1 MHLAPALA
9 ILLLL
14 TPLPAPSVAEEAAS
28 PVPALPLSVEGHH
41 LRNRLLKD
49 IQGAVDRV
57 EPWLQRY
64 GYGAVFVLVG
74 VEGFGIPAPGQ
85 TILEVGAAASASA
98 ASRLRIQWIVL
109 TAFLA
114 ASAGATLGFL
124 LGRAGGRRL
133 LGRLH
138 VPERHLDRVESGF
151 NRYGGWFIV
160 FARFFDGPRQLH
172 GIAAGMLGM
181 PWSRFLV
188 FNLAGAALWACF
200 WGLLVY
206 YLDLHLD
213 QVVSLIR
220 RVNPW
225 VAGATLALLI
235 ALVGVLWLRTV
246 GGQESP
252 P

>member
-1 MHLAPALA
+1 
-9 ILLLL
+9 
-14 TPLPAPSVAEEAAS
+14 
-28 PVPALPLSVEGHH
+28 
-41 LRNRLLKD
+41 
-49 IQGAVDRV
+49 
-57 EPWLQRY
+57 
-64 GYGAVFVLVG
+64 
-74 VEGFGIPAPGQ
+74 
-85 TILEVGAAASASA
+85 
-98 ASRLRIQWIVL
+98 
-109 TAFLA
+109 
-114 ASAGATLGFL
+114 
-124 LGRAGGRRL
+124 
-133 LGRLH
+133 
-138 VPERHLDRVESGF
+138 VESGF

-246 GGQESP
+246 RGQESP